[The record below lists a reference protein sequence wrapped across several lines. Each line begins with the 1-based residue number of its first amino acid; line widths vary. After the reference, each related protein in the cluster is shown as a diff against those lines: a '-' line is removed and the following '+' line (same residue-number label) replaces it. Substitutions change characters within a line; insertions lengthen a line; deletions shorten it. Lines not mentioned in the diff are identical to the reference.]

1 MKISVI
7 GTGKTGSSVVELLGS
22 EAVPFDTS
30 KPPTVDK
37 LSETDAAIVFV
48 PADAAEEI
56 SELLLE
62 TSIPAVWGTTGYAWP
77 QSLPENVKKAGSRWV
92 IGSNF
97 SMGMNLI
104 RKTLRILGSGSSLLE
119 DAEFHIHEVHH
130 TGKKDAP
137 SGTALSWQEW
147 LGQDAHISSDRQGD
161 VKGIHSLHIKT
172 KYESITLKHE
182 AHSRLLFAEGAVWT
196 AKYLLDHPHID
207 PGVYTFA
214 SIFDKAYRGLIK

>member
-7 GTGKTGSSVVELLGS
+7 GTGKTGSSIVELLGAD
-22 EAVPFDTS
+22 AVPFNSTH
-30 KPPTVDK
+30 PPTAEN
-37 LSETDAAIVFV
+37 LSKTDAAIIFV
-48 PADAAEEI
+48 PADAAGEI
-56 SELLLE
+56 SEVLIK
-62 TSIPAVWGTTGYAWP
+62 SGIPAVWGTTGYAWP
-77 QSLPENVKKAGSRWV
+77 ETLPDKVKSAGAQWV

-104 RKTLRILGSGSSLLE
+104 RKAIRILGSGSSLLS

-137 SGTALSWQEW
+137 SGTALSWKEW

-182 AHSRLLFAEGAVWT
+182 AHSRKLFAEGAVWT
-196 AKYLLDHPHID
+196 AKYLLDHPYID

-214 SIFDKAYRGLIK
+214 SIFDKAYRGLIQ

>member
-7 GTGKTGSSVVELLGS
+7 GTGKTGSSVADLLAGD
-22 EAVPFDTS
+22 AVRFNRS
-30 KPPTVDK
+30 NPPDAGK
-37 LSETDAAIVFV
+37 LSKTDAAIVFV
-48 PADAAEEI
+48 PPEAAKEI
-56 SELLLE
+56 SEILIE
-62 TSIPAVWGTTGYAWP
+62 AAIPAVWGTTGYAWP
-77 QSLPENVKKAGSRWV
+77 ENLPELVKNAGTRWV

-104 RKTLRILGSGSSLLE
+104 RKALRILGSGGTLLD

-182 AHSRLLFAEGAVWT
+182 AHSRKLFAEGAVWAT
-196 AKYLLDHPHID
+196 KYLLSHPHID

-214 SIFDKAYRGLIK
+214 SIFDKAYRGGL